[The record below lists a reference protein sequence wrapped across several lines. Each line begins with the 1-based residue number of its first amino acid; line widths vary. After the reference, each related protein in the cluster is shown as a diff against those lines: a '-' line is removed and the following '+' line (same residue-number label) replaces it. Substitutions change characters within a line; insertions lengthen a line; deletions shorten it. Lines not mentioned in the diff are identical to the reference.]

1 MNYTIHY
8 PEDVGKKFQMFRYP
22 AGEVQVRFTPEQL
35 DEMAAADEIHIFAR
49 IKDGEI
55 IGLAMLKDALRL
67 SYIPVKLFLP
77 YLPYSRADRA
87 FTDGDCFGLHVFA
100 DLLNRL
106 DFDQVITLDAHSS
119 MAEVEIDNLVNTS
132 AYPFIMSSAGDLEK
146 FDHIPSLMLPD
157 TGSTKR
163 YPISTP
169 FIAEKK
175 RDASTGKL
183 IGFTVPSKE
192 VFEKVKSILLIDD
205 ICDGGGT
212 FIGIAEAM
220 KDYGIELNL
229 YVTHGIFSRG
239 LTCLFK
245 YFNRIYTTDSFG
257 THTHAAPEDRDR
269 LITLPCEELMVRAAH
284 EAEIFRGIR

>member
-8 PEDVGKKFQMFRYP
+8 PEDAGKKFEMFRYP

-35 DEMAAADEIHIFAR
+35 DEMAGADEIHIFAR

-55 IGLAMLKDALRL
+55 MGLAMLKDALRL

-119 MAEVEIDNLVNTS
+119 IAEVEIDNLLNVS
-132 AYPFIMSSAGDLEK
+132 AYPFILECVGE
-146 FDHIPSLMLPD
+146 DTGILLPD
-157 TGSTKR
+157 KGSTKR
-163 YPISTP
+163 YPIRTNLV
-169 FIAEKK
+169 AEKN
-175 RDASTGKL
+175 RDVSTGKL
-183 IGFTVPSKE
+183 TGFTVPSKDA
-192 VFEKVKSILLIDD
+192 FGKTKSILLVDD

-239 LTCLFK
+239 LTWLFSR
-245 YFNRIYTTDSFG
+245 FNKIYTTDSFG
-257 THTHAAPEDRDR
+257 TSIHAAPEDKDR
-269 LITLPCEELMVRAAH
+269 LIILPCEELMVRAAH
-284 EAEIFRGIR
+284 ESEIFNRGI